1 MLRCTI
7 LWVADVT
14 WIDYQ
19 ITSGHSRCWLRPT
32 ATGLLSRPGFCFCFQ
47 DGFHT
52 RLVPTSS
59 CVTINWECLSMPQQA
74 GVGARQGWNFRTRMH
89 SLHWNYQVFPCNI
102 CQMFDWSL
110 FCFRSGFRIHFDTE
124 YLLHKATVPHKV
136 ESIKPPISYPS
147 RYAHNVPW
155 HLNLRNNAAWLLD
168 TTTMT
173 WSWRWRRRR

>member
-1 MLRCTI
+1 MEWTVPRPHRRQQCWYTI
-7 LWVADVT
+7 LYHAMVHHIVSGRCHVNRLP
-14 WIDYQ
+14 DY
-19 ITSGHSRCWLRPT
+19 LRPQPLLT
-32 ATGLLSRPGFCFCFQ
+32 AAHCNGTPLPPWLLFLFSRWFPHTLGSHQQLCHHKLTGN
-47 DGFHT
+47 
-52 RLVPTSS
+52 
-59 CVTINWECLSMPQQA
+59 INPQQA

-147 RYAHNVPW
+147 RYAHNVP
-155 HLNLRNNAAWLLD
+155 
-168 TTTMT
+168 
-173 WSWRWRRRR
+173 